1 LYAYVNGNPVNGIDP
16 TGEFLQY
23 IKPLLEV
30 YAGLEAIDF
39 AAEKYYQYQIFN
51 MLDEQERY
59 LRKLLEETKPE
70 ECEKFNFL
78 KEEIEK
84 IVQRKAMLG
93 LAAGKD
99 LLSKTYK
106 SAPNKNKII
115 PSGVQ

>member
-1 LYAYVNGNPVNGIDP
+1 MRYTTTDGPDEPLNVIKDGSLGDKMGI
-16 TGEFLQY
+16 
-23 IKPLLEV
+23 
-30 YAGLEAIDF
+30 AG
-39 AAEKYYQYQIFN
+39 
-51 MLDEQERY
+51 
-59 LRKLLEETKPE
+59 KLLEETKPE